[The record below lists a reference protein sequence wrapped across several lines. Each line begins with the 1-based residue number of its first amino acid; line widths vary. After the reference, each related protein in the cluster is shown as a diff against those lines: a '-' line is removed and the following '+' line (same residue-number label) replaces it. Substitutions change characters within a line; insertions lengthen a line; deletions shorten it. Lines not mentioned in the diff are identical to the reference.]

1 MNNLRHITFF
11 CCCFLAQV
19 AFAQNTQWSL
29 QQCLDYAHA
38 NNIQIKQADIRIQES
53 ELNKKQSVASLFPSI
68 SANTS
73 VGLSRQN
80 VKNSM
85 NEYMSENSINGRYN
99 VGASMS
105 LFNGLK
111 HYNSI
116 KQNDLNLQLQ
126 GVEKENTIFNIDIS
140 IIRAYT
146 QIAYLKEAVTTL
158 QGAVASSKAQLEL
171 AAQKLKAGAISQS
184 DYAQIEAQY
193 SKDQYQLVL
202 GENQLKEQI
211 LQLKQLL
218 ELGINESVDIAVRQ
232 VEEDEI
238 LAALPDKQYIYE
250 QALRNLPSARYQQL
264 SVESAELDYKIAAGG
279 YFPTLSLSASVGTGN
294 WFDADES
301 FGAQLNDNLNE
312 SVSLSLSIPIFNGL
326 QTHTSVQ
333 RAKLNRQ
340 SAALNKTAAE
350 KELLSTIESLYN
362 DAMAAQSQY
371 RQAVLQLRAA
381 ETSHDLIK
389 EQYRLGIKNA
399 IELVVSDND
408 FLNASQVMLQT
419 KYTAALAVKLL
430 QYYQGNPIE

>member
-1 MNNLRHITFF
+1 M
-11 CCCFLAQV
+11 AV
-19 AFAQNTQWSL
+19 
-29 QQCLDYAHA
+29 
-38 NNIQIKQADIRIQES
+38 
-53 ELNKKQSVASLFPSI
+53 
-68 SANTS
+68 
-73 VGLSRQN
+73 
-80 VKNSM
+80 
-85 NEYMSENSINGRYN
+85 
-99 VGASMS
+99 
-105 LFNGLK
+105 
-111 HYNSI
+111 
-116 KQNDLNLQLQ
+116 
-126 GVEKENTIFNIDIS
+126 
-140 IIRAYT
+140 
-146 QIAYLKEAVTTL
+146 KEAVTTL